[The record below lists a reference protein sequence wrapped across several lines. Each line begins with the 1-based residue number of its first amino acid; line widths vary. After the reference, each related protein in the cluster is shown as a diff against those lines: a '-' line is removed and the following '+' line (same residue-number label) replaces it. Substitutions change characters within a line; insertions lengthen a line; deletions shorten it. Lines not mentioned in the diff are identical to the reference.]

1 MKIIRFAVVSLI
13 VSVLAACGTPK
24 NAPISSAGTST
35 GTSSGAGTGASTPAT
50 PVVPSGPG
58 YYTVQKGDTLYS
70 IGRTYRQNP
79 RDIASWSNL
88 SNMNGI
94 EVGQVLRV
102 LPPGGNTG
110 SGSSARAA
118 NAASSKQTPAKSK
131 TPATTATPDA
141 PFVAGEE
148 KSIDWMWPTDGK
160 RVSES
165 GQSKKGVDILGT
177 AGQTIVAAAAGKV
190 MYAGSGIRGY
200 GNLVIIKHTTNLL
213 SVYAHNKS
221 IVVKE
226 GQMVTKGQKIAEM
239 GQTDSNTVKLYFE
252 IRRQGKPI
260 NPALVLSGR

>member
-1 MKIIRFAVVSLI
+1 MKIIRFAVVSII

-35 GTSSGAGTGASTPAT
+35 KTSSSAGIPAT
-50 PVVPSGPG
+50 PVTPSGPG

-110 SGSSARAA
+110 TGSSARAA
-118 NAASSKQTPAKSK
+118 NAASSKPTPAKSK
-131 TPATTATPDA
+131 TPATPES
-141 PFVAGEE
+141 PYVAGEE

-165 GQSKKGVDILGT
+165 GQNKKGVDILGT
-177 AGQTIVAAAAGKV
+177 TGQTIVAAAAGKV